1 MKVKVYLCCQLYIK
15 KKNNMNEEL
24 SQEASEVINAAIES
38 NLKTNEENQTYCD
51 IEKAVKIIKESM
63 DKKFG
68 PTWHCIIGEG
78 MSSDINY

>member
-38 NLKTNEENQTYCD
+38 NLKTNEEN
-51 IEKAVKIIKESM
+51 
-63 DKKFG
+63 
-68 PTWHCIIGEG
+68 
-78 MSSDINY
+78 